1 MASGDVFPK
10 RLGGPTQVSVSG
22 TPTTLVSVPSA
33 GWQYTIKQIIICNT
47 DGVDRTIT
55 IGIGGVTAAVAAVFQ
70 LPIAG
75 YDTAVLDTGLVL
87 EAGETLQGCSD
98 TASKVTVTVT
108 GWDRQI

>member
-10 RLGGPTQVSVSG
+10 RLGNPIQVSVSS
-22 TPTTLVSVPSA
+22 TPTTLFTVPA
-33 GWQYTIKQIIICNT
+33 GHQYTIKQIIICNT

-55 IGIGGVTAAVAAVFQ
+55 IGVNGVTAAVASTFL

-87 EAGETLQGCSD
+87 EATETLQGCSD

-108 GWDRQI
+108 GWDREI

>member
-22 TPTTLVSVPSA
+22 TPTTLFTVPTGS
-33 GWQYTIKQIIICNT
+33 QYTIKQIIICNT

-55 IGIGGVTAAVAAVFQ
+55 IGVGGVTAALASVFQ

-75 YDTAVLDTGLVL
+75 FDTVVLDTGLVL
-87 EAGETLQGCSD
+87 EAAETLQGCSD

-108 GWDRQI
+108 GWDRTI

>member
-1 MASGDVFPK
+1 M
-10 RLGGPTQVSVSG
+10 
-22 TPTTLVSVPSA
+22 TLFTVPS
-33 GWQYTIKQIIICNT
+33 GRQYTIKQIIICNT

-55 IGIGGVTAAVAAVFQ
+55 LGIGGVTAPVAAVFQ

-75 YDTAVLDTGLVL
+75 YDVAVLDTGLVL

-108 GWDRQI
+108 GWDRTI

>member
-22 TPTTLVSVPSA
+22 TPTTLFTVPT
-33 GWQYTIKQIIICNT
+33 GRQYTIKQIIICNT
-47 DGVDRTIT
+47 GGTDRTIT
-55 IGIGGVTAAVAAVFQ
+55 VGIGGVTAALASVFL
-70 LPIAG
+70 LPIGG
-75 YDTAVLDTGLVL
+75 YDVTVLDTGLVL

-98 TASKVTVTVT
+98 LAATVTVTVT